1 MSKRLS
7 KEYFDLVKDA
17 LAEEGD
23 SRTTRQS
30 KRKRPNEP
38 KPKVDEIVNLD
49 SDSDA
54 ESTKLNSQDVIDL
67 VSTDDRAPSS
77 EDDFDDEEFNS
88 DDFEDVSMNE
98 HASSGEEQDD
108 NMTFTIN
115 TTKQKPETNKKKE
128 LNSVSKD
135 EKRKRLLFHETH
147 LLTLLVHGYQ
157 RNKILNDP
165 KLHKKLDK
173 LIPDQ
178 VFDLLHP
185 PKDEELPLRSTRKLL
200 DGLKKC
206 IEIWQKY
213 YTCSYDNNHYLM
225 GLYMRPWNE
234 IGHKS
239 SKKRAPPILQEEFLT
254 ALLKKKTGSR
264 EIGTQGFVALL
275 RAVGLNA
282 RLVFSL
288 QPPDLTIMK
297 KDLDNKDDF
306 DLQLLLKQTSVFIPD
321 KKLRKMRVNTDAKYE
336 VQTKPEN
343 DIAILPVE
351 SLKYPLFWC
360 EVWNKFNKTWIT
372 VDPMNFKTIEQHT
385 MNLNSRSKLEPLS
398 HRQANKFN
406 LLRYVIGYD
415 RKLGCKDI
423 TPRYTTQFHSKVYK
437 KRCTR
442 DEAVKEWYE
451 KSVNYLN
458 SYGGRGVLK
467 IDEYEDEFFA
477 NKLNLETIPDSLQ
490 DFSGHPKFILEN
502 QIPSDSVLKDNAKHC
517 GFFRIKNRNKSL
529 KVYLKSDVLKLR
541 TARQW
546 YMEGRVL
553 KAGAQ
558 HLKIVKKRKFRPTKH
573 YGDMNVGGANDD
585 DDDDMERLY
594 SFDSTDL
601 FVPPLASPKGE
612 IQTNAYGN
620 IDVYQP
626 NMIPMNCVLVEDP
639 LAIRA
644 AKYIRVP
651 FAKAVTGF
659 EFEKGFTV
667 KPKISGVVCLRD
679 FKDAVCFSIEGIK
692 IAEEEEKEENKEVAA
707 LNHWVTLLKKLKI
720 QQRLNMLHGSVDA
733 ENQSLKEAFDGGFV
747 AADRNDEQD
756 FDQEEEAGFLQ
767 EEEAGFL
774 VDEVDD
780 KDDEKEASD
789 TTGRFVQ
796 GSLAEN
802 KLEITHGDDQD
813 GFLTDSTGAVG
824 DAKKDEKDDNG
835 ANLSDEY
842 NDFLKE
848 LDSD

>member
-17 LAEEGD
+17 LAEERG

-30 KRKRPNEP
+30 KRKKPNEATP
-38 KPKVDEIVNLD
+38 KIDEIVDLD

-54 ESTKLNSQDVIDL
+54 DLAHGNSQDVITLD
-67 VSTDDRAPSS
+67 SSEDNPPSS
-77 EDDFDDEEFNS
+77 EDNFDDEEFNS
-88 DDFEDVSMNE
+88 DDFEDVPMDE
-98 HASSGEEQDD
+98 HVSSGDEQDD

-115 TTKQKPETNKKKE
+115 TTKQTSGTPKKRE
-128 LNSVSKD
+128 VNSVSKE
-135 EKRKRLLFHETH
+135 EKRRRLFFHKTY
-147 LLTLLVHGYQ
+147 LLTLLVHGYL

-185 PKDEELPLRSTRKLL
+185 PKDNELPLRSTRKLL
-200 DGLKKC
+200 DGLKKS

-234 IGHKS
+234 IGHSS
-239 SKKRAPPILQEEFLT
+239 SKKRALLMSQEEFLT
-254 ALLKKKTGSR
+254 TVLKKKSGSR

-288 QPPDLTIMK
+288 QPPDLTVMK
-297 KDLDNKDDF
+297 KELDNKDDF
-306 DLQLLLKQTSVFIPD
+306 DLQLLLKQTNVFIAD
-321 KKLRKMRVNTDAKYE
+321 KKLRKMRINTDAKYE

-385 MNLNSRSKLEPLS
+385 MNQNSRSKLEPLS

-442 DEAVKEWYE
+442 DDEAKEWYE
-451 KSVNYLN
+451 NSIKFLN
-458 SYGGRGVLK
+458 LRGGRGTLK
-467 IDEYEDEFFA
+467 IDEYEDEFFT

-502 QIPSDSVLKDNAKHC
+502 QIPSDSVLRDGAKHC

-529 KVYLKSDVLKLR
+529 KVYLKSDILKLK

-558 HLKIVKKRKFRPTKH
+558 HLKIVKKRKFGPTKN
-573 YGDMNVGGANDD
+573 YGDS

-594 SFDSTDL
+594 SVDSTEL
-601 FVPPLASPKGE
+601 FVPPLASPRGE
-612 IQTNAYGN
+612 IQTNVYGN

-626 NMIPMNCVLVEDP
+626 NMIPMNCVLIEDA

-644 AKYIRVP
+644 AKFIRVP

-679 FKDAVCFSIEGIK
+679 FKDAVCSAIEGIK
-692 IAEEEEKEENKEVAA
+692 VAEEEEKEENREVAA
-707 LNHWVTLLKKLKI
+707 LSHWVTLLKKLKI

-733 ENQSLKEAFDGGFV
+733 DNQNVQEVAAGGFV
-747 AADRNDEQD
+747 AADRNDDQD
-756 FDQEEEAGFLQ
+756 FDQEKEAGFLHEDEQ
-767 EEEAGFL
+767 EGEEGGGFVVNEEVYKNDAG
-774 VDEVDD
+774 
-780 KDDEKEASD
+780 EASD
-789 TTGRFVQ
+789 NAGGFVQ
-796 GSLAEN
+796 DILVEKKEDS
-802 KLEITHGDDQD
+802 THPEDEG
-813 GFLTDSTGAVG
+813 GFLPDSANSVG
-824 DAKKDEKDDNG
+824 DEKTEDKQGDEV
-835 ANLSDEY
+835 NLSDEY
-842 NDFLKE
+842 NAFLEE
-848 LDSD
+848 LNSD